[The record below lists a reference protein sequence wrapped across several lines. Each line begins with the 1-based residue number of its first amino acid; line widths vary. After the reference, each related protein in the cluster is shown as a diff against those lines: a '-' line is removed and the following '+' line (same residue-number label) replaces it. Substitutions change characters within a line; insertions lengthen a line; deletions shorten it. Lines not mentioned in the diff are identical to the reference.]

1 MKRSLLAITRIP
13 TGESLILGN
22 TMRAATSIVH
32 AAFIEDAAI
41 LVLYQNQIELVRPLR
56 KGSWLLNDL
65 SMEAAVHWRVSFS
78 EGMAVSDQQ
87 TTPSGLDRGY

>member
-13 TGESLILGN
+13 TGESPILGT

-41 LVLYQNQIELVRPLR
+41 LVLYQKPDRAGASPEERFL
-56 KGSWLLNDL
+56 
-65 SMEAAVHWRVSFS
+65 AA
-78 EGMAVSDQQ
+78 
-87 TTPSGLDRGY
+87 